1 VLERELL
8 VEFVAAY
15 AFQPATALWR
25 AIELATLIE
34 LSIVPGLGIDIG
46 CGDGKLT
53 EILARHISLGA
64 LVGVD
69 PDPKETEAARSRNFY
84 RAVHTTGAD
93 HIPEPDGRFDYAVS
107 NSVLEHIPDLDSVLA
122 EVARVLRP
130 GGLFYLTVPHA
141 GFHAQLSGPI
151 APWESRDRYLA
162 RLDRRLAHL
171 RYPSEAEWR
180 GLLDRHGFTTEIASF
195 YLERRQLQR
204 WETLSRF
211 TAGVLDT
218 MSGGRKHPIEMQR
231 GLGLR
236 QAQNAFSWPRPCADL
251 LARLLDLRMPPAPGP
266 LTEATTGCVAIRC
279 RKR

>member
-1 VLERELL
+1 MEQGLL

-34 LSIVPGLGIDIG
+34 LDIAPGLGIDIG

-53 EILARHISLGA
+53 EILARHASLGA
-64 LVGVD
+64 LIGVD

-93 HIPEPDGRFDYAVS
+93 HIPEPEGRFDYAIS

-122 EVARVLRP
+122 DVKRVLRP

-141 GFHAQLSGPI
+141 GFHAQLTGPI
-151 APWESRDRYLA
+151 APWVSRERY
-162 RLDRRLAHL
+162 RDQLDRRLAHL

-180 GLLDRHGFTTEIASF
+180 ELLDRHGFTTEIANF
-195 YLERRQLQR
+195 YLDRGQLRR

-211 TAGVLDT
+211 TAGMLDAI
-218 MSGGRKHPIEMQR
+218 SGGRARPIEMQR
-231 GLGLR
+231 RLGLR
-236 QAQNAFSWPRPCADL
+236 KAQNAFSWPRPCAEL
-251 LARLLDLRMPPAPGP
+251 LAGLLSLRMPPAAGA